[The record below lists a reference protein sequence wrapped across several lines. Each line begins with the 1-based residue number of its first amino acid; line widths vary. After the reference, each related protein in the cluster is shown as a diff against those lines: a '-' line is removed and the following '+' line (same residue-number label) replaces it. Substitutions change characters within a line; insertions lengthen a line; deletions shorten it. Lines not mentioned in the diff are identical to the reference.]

1 MRECESEL
9 IRIAD
14 ELAARLFAWCVLPNH
29 YHLLIETD
37 KIQEFLKGL
46 GLFHG
51 SSSHKWNGE
60 DSSRGRKVWYRCFER
75 SMRSERHYFATL
87 NYIHNNPVKH
97 GYVQKWQDWPFSSAR
112 EYLEKVGFEMAST
125 IWKEY
130 PVLDFGKGWD
140 PI

>member
-1 MRECESEL
+1 
-9 IRIAD
+9 
-14 ELAARLFAWCVLPNH
+14 
-29 YHLLIETD
+29 
-37 KIQEFLKGL
+37 
-46 GLFHG
+46 
-51 SSSHKWNGE
+51 
-60 DSSRGRKVWYRCFER
+60 
-75 SMRSERHYFATL
+75 MRSERHYFATL